1 MLNFIERMKDV
12 IYEVERTGGNPLER
26 LIPAPSLVQQLRAYA
41 LKTIEEIPSTQ
52 GRRVSGFLL
61 KEFNEGF
68 FDEGVRESI
77 IFLNQLGITDDQRT
91 EQILKSVVK
100 KRILNWLDPMITR
113 HMEERE
119 SENVEEA
126 LVSSV
131 AEIWEDGG
139 SEVSRAYT
147 FAKQRALIT
156 WDYRQNRWDVTS
168 LGRFFLELNAFQAIC
183 LLLTIDIC
191 LSTERHDFHH
201 ISSDQLQSIL
211 ESESDRYFDLIPM
224 HRWNLLWMG
233 ILSEKRHHSDRISP
247 TPLGRKALEY
257 VLSENNLLRDTV
269 ILSLQ
274 AEEQGLTY
282 TGLQSEIQKLEDV
295 LDSPLINDTEL
306 NSIQNALTLCKSGQ
320 YLDGLRILFPCVEG
334 IINKMLQEM
343 GEEPDEYPG
352 WKKKVDYLESKRVFP
367 PDVAKA
373 IEIITSR
380 NKILHGQFVPPDPE
394 YAYPLF
400 HMVVI
405 YLRRILSAW
414 AKFKGDV

>member
-1 MLNFIERMKDV
+1 MLSFIERIKDV

-26 LIPAPSLVQQLRAYA
+26 LIPAPSLVQQLRVYA
-41 LKTIEEIPSTQ
+41 LKTIEEIPATQ
-52 GRRVSGFLL
+52 GRRVSEFLL
-61 KEFNEGF
+61 QEFNEGF
-68 FDEGVRESI
+68 FDEGVRVSI
-77 IFLNQLGITDDQRT
+77 IFLSRLGITDDKQIER
-91 EQILKSVVK
+91 ILKSVVK
-100 KRILNWLDPMITR
+100 KRILNWLNPMKAR
-113 HMEERE
+113 YMEERE
-119 SENVEEA
+119 SENLEDA

-131 AEIWEDGG
+131 TEIWENSGT
-139 SEVSRAYT
+139 EVSRAYT
-147 FAKQRALIT
+147 FAKQRALIA
-156 WDYRQNRWDVTS
+156 WDYRKNRWDVTS

-191 LSTERHDFHH
+191 LSTGRHDFHH
-201 ISSDQLQSIL
+201 ISRDQLQSIL
-211 ESESDRYFDLIPM
+211 ESEPNRYFHLIPM

-233 ILSEKRHHSDRISP
+233 VLSEERHHPNRISP

-257 VLSENNLLRDTV
+257 VLSENNLMMDTV

-282 TGLQSEIQKLEDV
+282 TGLQPEIQKLEGV
-295 LDSPLINDTEL
+295 LDSPLINDTDR

-352 WKKKVDYLESKRVFP
+352 WKKKVDYLESNKVIP
-367 PDVAKA
+367 SDVAKA

-400 HMVVI
+400 QMTVI
-405 YLRRILSAW
+405 YLRRILSSW
-414 AKFKGDV
+414 AKFNGDV